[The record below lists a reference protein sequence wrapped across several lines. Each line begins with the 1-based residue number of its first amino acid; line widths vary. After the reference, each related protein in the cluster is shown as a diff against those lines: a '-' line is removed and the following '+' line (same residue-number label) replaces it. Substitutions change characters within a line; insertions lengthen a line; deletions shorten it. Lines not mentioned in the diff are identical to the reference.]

1 MARFKKWQQRGSA
14 DLVSVAVGIVIL
26 SIAATGTAAS
36 MIYGREVLGRQ
47 ERYKV
52 AAYMLRREMEKKIW
66 ELQSFQRAQAGEAL
80 QPSTLRTELVGSD
93 ERPGRNQPVNVEI
106 TMDRIV
112 AVSDEQ
118 FDNVTAY
125 WVITMHA
132 TWDEPDMV
140 GGGSRDIQRRTISYR
155 TAIDARS

>member
-14 DLVSVAVGIVIL
+14 DLVSVAVGMMIL

-66 ELQSFQRAQAGEAL
+66 ELQSFTRAQGPEAL
-80 QPSTLRTELVGSD
+80 QATVLRTQLVGSD
-93 ERPGRNQPVNVEI
+93 ERPGRNQPVDIVI
-106 TMDRIV
+106 SMDRIV
-112 AVSDEQ
+112 AVPDMQ

-125 WVITMHA
+125 WIITMHA
-132 TWDEPDMV
+132 TWDEPEMA
-140 GGGSRDIQRRTISYR
+140 GGDSYDYQRRTISYQ

>member
-1 MARFKKWQQRGSA
+1 MARFKKRQRGSA
-14 DLVSVAVGIVIL
+14 DLVSVAVSILIL

-52 AAYMLRREMEKKIW
+52 AAYMLRKEMEKKIW
-66 ELQSFQRAQAGEAL
+66 ELQSFARAQAGEAL
-80 QPSTLRTELVGSD
+80 QGTTLRTQLVGSD
-93 ERPGRNQPVNVEI
+93 ERPGRNQPVNIVI
-106 TMDRIV
+106 SMDRIV
-112 AVSDEQ
+112 VVPDMA

-125 WVITMHA
+125 WIITMHA
-132 TWDEPDMV
+132 TWDEPEMA
-140 GGGSRDIQRRTISYR
+140 GGGSHDYQRRIISYQ